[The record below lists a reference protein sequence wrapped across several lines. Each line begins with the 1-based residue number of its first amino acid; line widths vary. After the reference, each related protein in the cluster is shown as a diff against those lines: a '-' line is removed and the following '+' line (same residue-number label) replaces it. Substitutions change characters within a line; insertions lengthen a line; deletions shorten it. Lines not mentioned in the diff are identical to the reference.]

1 MTQVNYSI
9 QVPRSIQKITEHLR
23 AILNSLG
30 QLSRSPWASL
40 LTFAVIGIALA
51 LPLSLFVVLK
61 NIQVVSS
68 SFQASGQINLYLQ
81 NNISDEQLHNT
92 LVVLNM
98 DEGVAKSQYI
108 SPQQGLQDFEQ
119 NSGLNGS
126 ALNLQSNPLPGVI
139 VVTPESSLNTLQI
152 EQLLSR
158 LSKLPSITTAQLDL
172 KWLQRLNAILAIGH
186 RTALLLMI
194 IFAIAVLLIIANT
207 IHLTTQNHHDEILVI
222 KLIGGTNNFIR
233 RPFLYSGIIY
243 GLVGAI
249 FAWLL
254 VDIMVGFLQNPITH
268 LASLYGATYVMQ
280 GLGLST
286 TLYLIGGGI
295 LLGLIASWLAVSRY
309 IYEIEPK

>member
-51 LPLSLFVVLK
+51 LPLSLFVLLK

-126 ALNLQSNPLPGVI
+126 ALNLQSNQLPPVKDWI
-139 VVTPESSLNTLQI
+139 VNLWFSL
-152 EQLLSR
+152 
-158 LSKLPSITTAQLDL
+158 K
-172 KWLQRLNAILAIGH
+172 
-186 RTALLLMI
+186 
-194 IFAIAVLLIIANT
+194 FT
-207 IHLTTQNHHDEILVI
+207 IQSFTGGNCCHARI
-222 KLIGGTNNFIR
+222 KPQYFTN
-233 RPFLYSGIIY
+233 
-243 GLVGAI
+243 
-249 FAWLL
+249 
-254 VDIMVGFLQNPITH
+254 
-268 LASLYGATYVMQ
+268 
-280 GLGLST
+280 
-286 TLYLIGGGI
+286 
-295 LLGLIASWLAVSRY
+295 
-309 IYEIEPK
+309 